1 MKRFLGLIAC
11 ALVGAGP
18 VFSQLEASLQ
28 KLAGNR
34 DGEGADLQ
42 LEAIAELESYPE
54 KALVSEIFDAY
65 RGGALY
71 LWDDRVVM
79 SSEIFEDENYVK
91 YIRPIDIVT
100 KDFLR
105 DAEFSVP
112 LRSVIELKPSRDQRA
127 ALASA
132 QIAVKI
138 GDPGAS
144 GRAAAIRRAVSDSRA
159 PEFAAVLKETA
170 DSDPDPRIRFLAE
183 ESFHIITL
191 SGSASLSEITAA
203 VRRLGE
209 LKSLRAQP
217 LLLDLASSPPP
228 DRPAAESEPEPSLE
242 QGLTQAVTQAL
253 TSITRYRR
261 LVDFI
266 DILKAGIS
274 TGSILILVALGLSV
288 TFGLMGIINMAHGEM
303 LMIGAYT
310 TYCIQLLFGHSP
322 ENPAPLFFI
331 AAVPS
336 AFIAAALAGA
346 LVEWSIVRR
355 LYNRPVESLL
365 ATYGVSLVLVQT
377 VRLIFGDNRAVNT
390 PERLQGAMQIA
401 QGITLP
407 FNRIFV
413 LFIAVLCVTAVYMV
427 FRFSRSGMEMKA
439 AMQNRPMASAMG
451 INTRKVDSLTFMLG
465 SGIAGIAGCAV
476 TTLSGI
482 TPGMGKNYLI
492 DSFLVVV
499 TGGVGSLGGIVISGA
514 GIGFINKIL
523 EGTVFGTVWAKI
535 LVLTLV
541 VLFIQYRPTGIFPP
555 KGRAA
560 DD

>member
-1 MKRFLGLIAC
+1 MKRFFSVIAWALIA
-11 ALVGAGP
+11 AGTVSP
-18 VFSQLEASLQ
+18 QDASSLRRLAEE
-28 KLAGNR
+28 LAGDNDER
-34 DGEGADLQ
+34 RLA
-42 LEAIAELESYPE
+42 AIRELESYPD
-54 KALVSEIFDAY
+54 KALAGEIFDAY
-65 RGGALY
+65 RGGGLY
-71 LWDDRVVM
+71 FWDNQVVM
-79 SSEIFEDENYVK
+79 TSEVSEDENYVK
-91 YIRPIDIVT
+91 FIRPIDIVT

-105 DAEFSVP
+105 GADFSVP
-112 LRSVIELKPSRDQRA
+112 LRSVIELRPSGNERT

-138 GDPGAS
+138 VDPGAA
-144 GRAAAIRRAVSDSRA
+144 GRAAALRRAVSDDRA
-159 PEFAAVLKETA
+159 PQFAAVLTEIAET
-170 DSDPDPRIRFLAE
+170 DPDPRIRFLAE
-183 ESFHIITL
+183 ESRLIITL
-191 SGSASLSEITAA
+191 NLSAPERDSEREITAA

-217 LLLDLASSPPP
+217 FLLDLAS
-228 DRPAAESEPEPSLE
+228 DPAVAPEAGPLD
-242 QGLTQAVTQAL
+242 AAL
-253 TSITRYRR
+253 TEALERITRYRR
-261 LVDFI
+261 LVEFI

-274 TGSILILVALGLSV
+274 TGSILILVALGLSI

-310 TYCIQLLFGHSP
+310 AYCIQLLFGHSP

-331 AAVPS
+331 VAVPAS
-336 AFIAAALAGA
+336 FIAAALIGA
-346 LVEWSIVRR
+346 LVEWIVVRR

-365 ATYGVSLVLVQT
+365 ATYGVSLILIQT
-377 VRLIFGDNRAVNT
+377 VRLTFGDNRAVNT
-390 PERLQGAMQIA
+390 PEQLQGAMEIA
-401 QGITLP
+401 QGIALP

-413 LFIAVLCVTAVYMV
+413 LFIAVLCVLSTYMV

-439 AMQNRPMASAMG
+439 TMQNRGMAAAMG
-451 INTRKVDSLTFMLG
+451 INTRKVDSFTFMLG

-482 TPGMGKNYLI
+482 TPDMGKNYLI

-523 EGTVFGTVWAKI
+523 EGTIFGTVWAKI
-535 LVLTLV
+535 IVLTLV
-541 VLFIQYRPTGIFPP
+541 ILFIQYRPTGIFPP
-555 KGRAA
+555 RGRAA